1 MIISTAPG
9 MLAWPVSCRYNKP
22 IIMLLLFC
30 GENDSFLW
38 ICLFWPTYYQPTYF
52 VWFPFS
58 LRTSTWMMIENTLVF
73 SSPFWSFL
81 LDFLKPYS
89 RRLTKTYH
97 DFPLH
102 TMLTRCD
109 IWCILYG
116 KSIFF
121 LFTTKNNFLKFT
133 FIEKM
138 KEWLSLA

>member
-1 MIISTAPG
+1 MDMFI
-9 MLAWPVSCRYNKP
+9 LAN
-22 IIMLLLFC
+22 LLPDYLFHVVPLLIKNINL
-30 GENDSFLW
+30 NDDRKHFSFFFSFLK
-38 ICLFWPTYYQPTYF
+38 
-52 VWFPFS
+52 
-58 LRTSTWMMIENTLVF
+58 
-73 SSPFWSFL
+73 FL

-138 KEWLSLA
+138 KE